1 MAPRPA
7 EIAVVYLSGLAQG
20 VALVTFPALGGVLTS
35 PRLYGLSASRY
46 GALFLPLVVLA
57 IIASSLSPRL
67 ASRVGMK
74 WVLVGGLCANV
85 VSMGVLVLSQRVT
98 GRPDAAY
105 GALLVA
111 TAALGAGFGATLTA
125 LNTYVQ
131 TLFPTRTEAALPAL
145 HAFLGTGTTLAPVL
159 AAVFMRGTAWWLLP
173 SGVALALLG
182 LVAASLTQR
191 LRAASDARGPASI
204 RAAFPPRFARRLWVY
219 AGAVALYGTC
229 ETLFGNW
236 ATIYLHGDA
245 GVSAYWADVAL
256 AAFWAMVT
264 AGRIGAA
271 AVSAWV
277 PETGIYRALP
287 VLVLAAFVAIP
298 RVGGATAG
306 VVAFGFAGLACS
318 AFFPLSIS
326 FAEDELSGWAATAS
340 GTLVAVYMVGYGI
353 GAYGV
358 GAARDAGHLTLSAIY
373 TAAAVLAA
381 GMAVLAVL
389 VTRSSG
395 ASR

>member
-1 MAPRPA
+1 MAPRRA
-7 EIAVVYLSGLAQG
+7 EIAIVYLSGLAQG

-35 PRLYGLSASRY
+35 PRLYALSASRY

-57 IIASSLSPRL
+57 IVASSLSPRL
-67 ASRVGMK
+67 ASRLGLK
-74 WVLVGGLCANV
+74 WVLLGGLCANL
-85 VSMGVLVLSQRVT
+85 VSMGVLVLSQRMT
-98 GRPDAAY
+98 GRPDVAY
-105 GALLVA
+105 GALLLA

-131 TLFPTRTEAALPAL
+131 TFFPTRTAAALPAL

-173 SGVALALLG
+173 SGVAIALLG
-182 LVAASLTQR
+182 LVAASLAQP
-191 LRAASDARGPASI
+191 LRATSDEGGPSI
-204 RAAFPPRFARRLWVY
+204 RAAMPPRVARRLWVY
-219 AGAVALYGTC
+219 AGAVLVYGIC

-245 GVSAYWADVAL
+245 GVSPYWADVAL

-264 AGRIGAA
+264 AGRIAAA

-277 PETGIYRALP
+277 PEAGIYRALP
-287 VLVLAAFVAIP
+287 VLVLVAFVAIP

-306 VVAFGFAGLACS
+306 VIAFGFAGLACS

-326 FAEDELSGWAATAS
+326 FAEDELSRWAATVS
-340 GTLVAVYMVGYGI
+340 GTLVAMYMVGYGI

-358 GAARDAGHLTLSAIY
+358 GPARDAGHLTLSTIY
-373 TAAAVLAA
+373 TGAGVLAA

-389 VTRSSG
+389 VTRPSDR
-395 ASR
+395 SR